1 MQDDGISQ
9 LEKQIR
15 DTDKSI
21 ALIDKQISEIN
32 KSLGR
37 KSPRVTPNKNK
48 NIISEEKWSNPK
60 IFF

>member
-21 ALIDKQISEIN
+21 ALINKQISEID

-48 NIISEEKWSNPK
+48 NIISEEK
-60 IFF
+60 

>member
-15 DTDKSI
+15 DTDRSI

-37 KSPRVTPNKNK
+37 KSPRVTSNKNK
-48 NIISEEKWSNPK
+48 NIISEEK
-60 IFF
+60 